1 MIKNEKLYR
10 ITRHHADQFAEA
22 IRVLEAGQDTDPRI
36 GPIISPRLRRAEI
49 DGMKS
54 VLEGLQAE
62 MKEYEALKA
71 GTVRAFALASLD
83 ELPLT
88 LIKARI
94 AAGLTQK
101 ELAARMGL
109 KEQQI
114 QRYEANDY
122 ASANFERLRE
132 IANAIGVRL
141 SALSLEIAAR

>member
-1 MIKNEKLYR
+1 MIKNEKAYR
-10 ITRHHADQFAEA
+10 VTRHHAARFADA
-22 IRVLEAGQDTDPRI
+22 IQRLEAGEDQDSRV
-36 GPIISPRLRRAEI
+36 GPRLREASI

-54 VLEGLQAE
+54 VLEGLHEE
-62 MKEYEALKA
+62 MAEYESLKT
-71 GTVRAFALASLD
+71 GTVRAFVLGSLD

-94 AAGLTQK
+94 AAGLTQR
-101 ELAARMGL
+101 ELAGRLGL

-132 IANAIGVRL
+132 IAGAIGVRCQ
-141 SALSLEIAAR
+141 ALSVEIAAR

>member
-10 ITRHHADQFAEA
+10 ITRHHADQFAAA
-22 IRVLEAGQDTDPRI
+22 ICALEAGEDQNPR
-36 GPIISPRLRRAEI
+36 ISPRLRQAEI

-54 VLEGLQAE
+54 VLGGLQEE
-62 MKEYEALKA
+62 MREYEALKGGA
-71 GTVRAFALASLD
+71 VRAFVLGSLD

-94 AAGLTQK
+94 AAGLTQR
-101 ELAARMGL
+101 ELAARLGL

-132 IANAIGVRL
+132 IAGAIGVRCE
-141 SALSLEIAAR
+141 ALSVEIVSR